1 MQLKQSQRQQV
12 KLRLGLSGASGFG
25 KTKSALL
32 LAYGMTQDWS
42 KIAVID
48 TENSSAS
55 LYSDLGNYNV
65 LDLQAPYSP
74 ERYIQAIE
82 LCEKSGIEIIIIDSV
97 SHEWNGTGGCLD
109 IHEKLGGRFQD
120 WGNVT
125 PRHQAFI
132 NKILQSSCHIIT
144 TTRRKIDYSLDV
156 GSNGKTQVVKHGT
169 KEITREGFEY
179 ELTINFELVN
189 ENHLAKA
196 SKDRTGLFM
205 NKPEFIITSDTG
217 RMILDWCN
225 SGIAG
230 IAETA
235 TSATFSNDIDSLS
248 RFNSSFNSEHHTD
261 TATSFDSGNPHFS
274 KERGINSST
283 SKESILYKISTSN
296 TIAELLAIYKQYPEF
311 QQELQPEYET
321 RKSFL
326 IKLANPQNFS
336 TNGHH

>member
-82 LCEKSGIEIIIIDSV
+82 LCETSGISVVIIDSA

-120 WGNVT
+120 WANVT

-132 NKILQSSCHIIT
+132 NKILQSNCHIIT

-156 GSNGKTQVVKHGT
+156 GSSGKTQVVKHGT
-169 KEITREGFEY
+169 KEITRDGFEY
-179 ELTINFELVN
+179 ELTINFELIN
-189 ENHLAKA
+189 ENYLAKA

-205 NKPEFIITSDTG
+205 NKPEFLITSNTG
-217 RMILDWCN
+217 RMILEWCN
-225 SGIAG
+225 SGSKKNSPESFTQNSGGRNNMPKIDPKEAFEG
-230 IAETA
+230 ISPYESTP
-235 TSATFSNDIDSLS
+235 SSNLS
-248 RFNSSFNSEHHTD
+248 HVTE
-261 TATSFDSGNPHFS
+261 
-274 KERGINSST
+274 KEVFEAIQNCKSVT
-283 SKESILYKISTSN
+283 
-296 TIAELLAIYKQYPEF
+296 ELLALYRHFPQF
-311 QQELQPEYET
+311 QESLQPDFEAK
-321 RKSFL
+321 KSLL
-326 IKLANPQNFS
+326 INLNNPNNFS
-336 TNGHH
+336 TNGHSKFQ

>member
-82 LCEKSGIEIIIIDSV
+82 LCEKSNISVVIIDSA

-120 WGNVT
+120 WANVT

-132 NKILQSSCHIIT
+132 NKILQSTCHIIT

-169 KEITREGFEY
+169 KEITRDGFEY
-179 ELTINFELVN
+179 ELTVNFELIN

-205 NKPEFIITSDTG
+205 NKPEFLITSDTG
-217 RMILDWCN
+217 RMILEWCN
-225 SGIAG
+225 AGSKTNPSQIFTPSSGGRNSMPKIDPSDAF
-230 IAETA
+230 ECSPSQNLMDA
-235 TSATFSNDIDSLS
+235 TEQEVYEAIQNCKSVT
-248 RFNSSFNSEHHTD
+248 
-261 TATSFDSGNPHFS
+261 
-274 KERGINSST
+274 
-283 SKESILYKISTSN
+283 
-296 TIAELLAIYKQYPEF
+296 ELLALYRQFP
-311 QQELQPEYET
+311 QHQESLKPDFEAK
-321 RKSFL
+321 KSLL
-326 IKLANPQNFS
+326 INLINPNNFNK
-336 TNGHH
+336 NGHSKFQ

>member
-1 MQLKQSQRQQV
+1 MQLRQSEKKQV

-32 LAYGMTQDWS
+32 LAYGMTNDWN

-55 LYSDLGNYNV
+55 LYSDLGNYQV
-65 LDLQAPYSP
+65 LDLSTPYSP
-74 ERYIQAIE
+74 ERYIKAIE
-82 LCEKSGIEIIIIDSV
+82 LCEKSGISVVIIDSV

-120 WGNVT
+120 WANVT

-132 NKILQSSCHIIT
+132 DKILNSSCHIIT

-169 KEITREGFEY
+169 KEITRDGFEY

-189 ENHLAKA
+189 DNHLAKA

-205 NKPEFIITSDTG
+205 NKPEFVITPETG
-217 RMILDWCN
+217 KLLLNWCN
-225 SGIAG
+225 SGIA
-230 IAETA
+230 ETA
-235 TSATFSNDIDSLS
+235 NIATPPKN
-248 RFNSSFNSEHHTD
+248 
-261 TATSFDSGNPHFS
+261 
-274 KERGINSST
+274 
-283 SKESILYKISTSN
+283 ESINKQEQITEHEVFNQIQYCNSVS
-296 TIAELLAIYKQYPEF
+296 ELLKLYNQYP
-311 QQELQPEYET
+311 QYQEALKVDFEN
-321 RKSFL
+321 RKSF
-326 IKLANPQNFS
+326 IMKLTNPKNLF
-336 TNGHH
+336 TNGTHK

>member
-1 MQLKQSQRQQV
+1 MQLKKSQRQQV
-12 KLRLGLSGASGFG
+12 KLKLGLSGASGFG
-25 KTKSALL
+25 KTYSALL
-32 LAYGMTQDWS
+32 LSYGMTQDWS

-82 LCEKSGIEIIIIDSV
+82 LCEKSGISVVILDSV

-120 WGNVT
+120 WANVT

-169 KEITREGFEY
+169 KEITRDGFEY
-179 ELTINFELVN
+179 ELTINFELIN

-205 NKPEFIITSDTG
+205 NKPEFVITTDTG
-217 RMILDWCN
+217 KMILDWCN
-225 SGIAG
+225 SGSKANSIQSPTQNLSEGTKLPKIDPREAFEG
-230 IAETA
+230 ISGTNIFENTPSQNLIHITEKEVFEA
-235 TSATFSNDIDSLS
+235 IQ
-248 RFNSSFNSEHHTD
+248 NSKSVT
-261 TATSFDSGNPHFS
+261 
-274 KERGINSST
+274 
-283 SKESILYKISTSN
+283 
-296 TIAELLAIYKQYPEF
+296 ELLALYRQFPQYQISLKPDFEA
-311 QQELQPEYET
+311 
-321 RKSFL
+321 RKTIL
-326 IKLANPQNFS
+326 IHIINPNNQFS
-336 TNGHH
+336 RNGHQK

>member
-32 LAYGMTQDWS
+32 LAYGMTKDWS

-82 LCEKSGIEIIIIDSV
+82 LCEKSGIEVIIIDSV

-120 WGNVT
+120 WANVT

-144 TTRRKIDYSLDV
+144 TTRRKTDYSLDI
-156 GSNGKTQVVKHGT
+156 GSNGKTQVMKHGT
-169 KEITREGFEY
+169 KEITRDGFEY

-189 ENHLAKA
+189 ENHLCKA

-205 NKPEFIITSDTG
+205 NKPEFIITSETG
-217 RMILDWCN
+217 QLILDWCN
-225 SGIAG
+225 SGIA
-230 IAETA
+230 ETASFA
-235 TSATFSNDIDSLS
+235 TSATFSNDID
-248 RFNSSFNSEHHTD
+248 FPFNSEHNTD
-261 TATSFDSGNPHFS
+261 NAISFDPGNSHFS
-274 KERGINSST
+274 KDNIVNRIN
-283 SKESILYKISTSN
+283 TSN
-296 TIAELLAIYKQYPEF
+296 TIAELLAIYKQYPEY
-311 QQELQPEYET
+311 QQELKPEYES

-326 IKLANPQNFS
+326 IKLSNPQNFS

>member
-82 LCEKSGIEIIIIDSV
+82 LCEKSGISVVILDSV

-120 WGNVT
+120 WANVT

-169 KEITREGFEY
+169 KEITRDGFEY
-179 ELTINFELVN
+179 ELTINFELIN

-205 NKPEFIITSDTG
+205 NKPEFVITTDTG
-217 RMILDWCN
+217 KMILDWCN
-225 SGIAG
+225 SGSKNFTQTSGGRNNMPKIDPREAFEG
-230 IAETA
+230 ISSYENIPSQNLTHITEKEVFEA
-235 TSATFSNDIDSLS
+235 IQ
-248 RFNSSFNSEHHTD
+248 NSKSVT
-261 TATSFDSGNPHFS
+261 
-274 KERGINSST
+274 
-283 SKESILYKISTSN
+283 
-296 TIAELLAIYKQYPEF
+296 ELLALYRQFPQY
-311 QQELQPEYET
+311 QESLKPDFEAKKT
-321 RKSFL
+321 L
-326 IKLANPQNFS
+326 LTHLNNPNNFS
-336 TNGHH
+336 KNGHSQIQ

>member
-32 LAYGMTQDWS
+32 LACGMTKDWS

-82 LCEKSGIEIIIIDSV
+82 LCEKSGISVIIIDSA

-120 WGNVT
+120 WANVT

-132 NKILQSSCHIIT
+132 NKILQSTCHIIT

-169 KEITREGFEY
+169 KEITRDGFEY
-179 ELTINFELVN
+179 ELTINFELIN

-217 RMILDWCN
+217 KLILNWCN
-225 SGIAG
+225 SGIA
-230 IAETA
+230 ETA
-235 TSATFSNDIDSLS
+235 TVSNSIDSPAS
-248 RFNSSFNSEHHTD
+248 PQSSIKPIT
-261 TATSFDSGNPHFS
+261 FDP
-274 KERGINSST
+274 GINYL
-283 SKESILYKISTSN
+283 SKDDILTKIKTSN
-296 TIAELLAIYKQYPEF
+296 TIAELLAIYKQYPEY
-311 QQELQPEYET
+311 QEELRPQYEA

-326 IKLANPQNFS
+326 IKLSNPQNFS